1 MKNLFK
7 LEWRKVF
14 KSKILYIFLA
24 IAAVMPIFKE
34 LIVYLAYDLAKTE
47 YAITIAEFAEANGLS
62 GFNSALAAVL
72 SGSLPLCMALF
83 VPIYFCTDYSDRTLR
98 NVIGRGYNRLDVFTV
113 KYLVTM
119 AVAFA
124 YTLVSWIFAFIY
136 GSAFWGA
143 GTFKAKMLLL
153 FFVQTIN
160 MLALTS
166 FYILFSVLVKKM
178 GGAICSCIFIPTGI
192 ELVLEIADA
201 LLVKNKNAKFRP
213 SYIWVDNAFEHLGD
227 VLVNNSTVIIF
238 LIVGFIS
245 LALYTVFSVLSVR
258 KTEY

>member
-24 IAAVMPIFKE
+24 VAAILPIFSE
-34 LIVYLAYDLAKTE
+34 LIAYFAYDLTKVE
-47 YAITIAEFAEANGLS
+47 YPITMAEFAEANGLS
-62 GFNSALAAVL
+62 GLNSALAAVL
-72 SGSLPLCMALF
+72 TGSLPLCMALF
-83 VPIYFCTDYSDRTLR
+83 VPIYFCTDYSDGTLR
-98 NVIGRGYNRLDVFTV
+98 NVIGRGYKRLDVFTV
-113 KYLVTM
+113 KYIVTM
-119 AVAFA
+119 AVTFA
-124 YTLVSWIFAFIY
+124 YMLVAWIFAFIY
-136 GSAFWGA
+136 GSAFWGTGA
-143 GTFKAKMLLL
+143 FKAKMLLL
-153 FFVQTIN
+153 FFVQAIN

-213 SYIWVDNAFEHLGD
+213 SYIWVDNAFEHLGN

-238 LIVGFIS
+238 LIVGFMS
-245 LALYTVFSVLSVR
+245 LALYTGLSILSTR